1 MFNSALESVFVRRRM
16 PLMAEDI
23 EEVKVEPFARNS
35 RFRMKI

>member
-1 MFNSALESVFVRRRM
+1 MFSRALERVFVRRRM

-23 EEVKVEPFARNS
+23 EEVRVEPLARNS